1 MSKLKNLIEKNEKLK
16 TKEDA
21 ETLLIMAFCE
31 QITGK
36 ALIEMTEADLY
47 NAYVKF
53 VGMSDEDIKE
63 VNKKELMTRFR
74 ILARQHI
81 EAEAQE
87 NKKLDK
93 FGSVVGTFLIV
104 SIAIAT
110 ILLFVSI
117 SCPTLF
123 IL

>member
-31 QITGK
+31 QIAGK

-53 VGMSDEDIKE
+53 VGMSDEDIRN

-74 ILARQHI
+74 VIARQHI

-117 SCPTLF
+117 SYSTLF